1 MYRSEERWSRAAAG
15 LVSAGVQLALG
26 ALLIYGL
33 AASGQQRRTGPSTL
47 TTVDFATPPPPQPP
61 QPPQAHPKSS
71 SAPAALAG
79 RKAEASPVEAPPV
92 QLPLSPKPAATAAGA
107 GADSTSGSGSQ
118 GSGSGA
124 GGAGDGNGN
133 GGTASP
139 AQRIAG
145 ELRDRDYPRE
155 LEAQRVG
162 GTVRISF
169 RVRTDGRV
177 AGCTVVGS
185 SGSAVL
191 DALTCRLFTERFR
204 FRPAMN
210 ASGQPVESTLGT
222 SFTWGT
228 RER

>member
-15 LVSAGVQLALG
+15 LVAGGVQLALG

-33 AASGQQRRTGPSTL
+33 AASGQQRRAGLSTL
-47 TTVDFATPPPPQPP
+47 TTVDFATPPPPEPP
-61 QPPQAHPKSS
+61 RAHPSPS
-71 SAPAALAG
+71 AAAPAPEA
-79 RKAEASPVEAPPV
+79 RKAAPLPVEAPPAHI
-92 QLPLSPKPAATAAGA
+92 PLSPKPAATTAGA
-107 GADSTSGSGSQ
+107 GADSAAGSGAQGSGPGGGGAGA
-118 GSGSGA
+118 GSGSG
-124 GGAGDGNGN
+124 GI
-133 GGTASP
+133 ASP

-145 ELRDRDYPRE
+145 ALRDRDYPRE

-162 GTVRISF
+162 GTVHISF

-204 FRPAMN
+204 FRPAMT
-210 ASGQPVESTLGT
+210 AGGQPVESTLGT